1 MAVLLAGGGGAY
13 WATSSSGG
21 GAGRSSSGSSG
32 NDSSPSPLPLD
43 LGGVNTGGANLATPA
58 TGVLPDG
65 PGSAAVLK
73 PGSVSRAT
81 AEKLAKALG
90 VPGGVRSVEG
100 YWKAGGGTGPTLQV
114 LKDAPGTWSYAAEGM
129 GPLEDYGSVVSERK
143 ALAVAKPLLAALGL
157 GDAAVDAGEAAD
169 EVRVVNADPV
179 VAGLPTYG
187 WRTSLRI
194 RADGVVGTALGR
206 LSPLARGA
214 TYPVVT
220 AARALKELRGTGGTG
235 GTGGDYGIGA
245 CPTIQPKESKSPGDD
260 PVLPSIMPCVPTK
273 TQPLQVRKA
282 VFGLSSQLVA
292 SRPTLVPSWLFEVA
306 QAGVRKTSTLAQ
318 PAVDPAYVKKTST
331 PSASPTPT
339 TTTAPATIR
348 MKITSYAV
356 SGKSL
361 RLHFW
366 GGVCSTYSAS
376 ADESGTEVM
385 VQVTAQ
391 KEDPGKMCIA
401 IAKDFTETVA
411 LDKALG
417 GRKVIDLSDGTTV
430 PKK

>member
-13 WATSSSGG
+13 WATASSGG
-21 GAGRSSSGSSG
+21 GARSSSGSSG

-58 TGVLPDG
+58 AGVLPDG

-73 PGSVSRAT
+73 PGSVSRAA

-90 VPGGVRSVEG
+90 VPGGVRSVGG

-114 LKDAPGTWSYAAEGM
+114 LKDAPGTWSYAAEGIA
-129 GPLEDYGSVVSERK
+129 PLKDYGSVVSERK

-157 GDAAVDAGEAAD
+157 GDAAVDASEAVG

-187 WRTSLRI
+187 WRTSLRV

-220 AARALKELRGTGGTG
+220 AARALKELRGTG

-273 TQPLQVRKA
+273 TQPLQVRTA

-318 PAVDPAYVKKTST
+318 PAVDPAYVKKAST

-339 TTTAPATIR
+339 ATTAPGTRR
-348 MKITSYAV
+348 MKISSYSV
-356 SGKSL
+356 SGKSPKSL
-361 RLHFW
+361 ELHFW
-366 GGVCSTYSAS
+366 GGVCNPYSAS
-376 ADESGTEVM
+376 ADASGTEVM
-385 VQVTAQ
+385 VQVTYER
-391 KEDPGKMCIA
+391 EDPGKVCIA
-401 IAKDFTETVA
+401 MAKYFTETVS
-411 LDKALG
+411 LDRVLG
-417 GRKVIDLSDGTTV
+417 NRKVIDLSDGTTV
-430 PKK
+430 PKEK

>member
-13 WATSSSGG
+13 WATASSGG

-43 LGGVNTGGANLATPA
+43 LGGVVTGGANLATPA

-65 PGSAAVLK
+65 PDSAAVLK
-73 PGSVSRAT
+73 PGSVSRAA

-90 VPGGVRSVEG
+90 VPGGVRSDGG
-100 YWKAGGGTGPTLQV
+100 YWRAGSGKGPTLQA
-114 LKDAPGTWSYAAEGM
+114 LKDAPGTWAYAAVRM
-129 GPLEDYGSVVSERK
+129 GPLLDYGSAVSERK

-157 GDAAVDAGEAAD
+157 GDAAVDAGEVVD
-169 EVRVVNADPV
+169 GERVVNADPV
-179 VAGLPTYG
+179 VAGLPTDG
-187 WRTSLRI
+187 WRTSLRV
-194 RADGVVGTALGR
+194 RADGVVGTATGR
-206 LSPLARGA
+206 LSPLAKGA

-220 AARALKELRGTGGTG
+220 AAQALKELRGSG
-235 GTGGDYGIGA
+235 GTGGDYGIGS

-273 TQPLQVRKA
+273 TQPLEVRKA

-292 SRPTLVPSWLFEVA
+292 SRQTLVPSWLFEVA
-306 QAGVRKTSTLAQ
+306 QAGVTKTSTLAQ

-339 TTTAPATIR
+339 ATTVPATVR

-361 RLHFW
+361 ELHFW
-366 GGVCSTYSAS
+366 GGVCGTYSAS
-376 ADESGTEVM
+376 ADESGTQVM
-385 VQVTAQ
+385 AQVTARKQ
-391 KEDPGKMCIA
+391 DPGKMCIA
-401 IAKDFTETVA
+401 LAKDFTETVS

-417 GRKVIDLSDGTTV
+417 SRKVIDLSDGSTV